1 MVVTP
6 QKNALVALT
15 AILKVVPEAWQV
27 ALPGLPV
34 AVAALHGGPST
45 DLGLQ
50 LNAAGLL
57 GAITGASAE
66 GAAAVLQHG
75 GAGALLYAL
84 NIPGGREGGAA
95 AESSGCERSLTAS
108 DAPLAPAAL
117 QEAVAESMCALAAEA
132 SGRQALADEVYLHV
146 P

>member
-1 MVVTP
+1 M
-6 QKNALVALT
+6 
-15 AILKVVPEAWQV
+15 
-27 ALPGLPV
+27 PGLLV
-34 AVAALHGGPST
+34 AVAALHGGPSM

-57 GAITGASAE
+57 GAIAGASAE

-75 GAGALLYAL
+75 GAGALLHVL
-84 NIPGGREGGAA
+84 SMPEGREGGAA
-95 AESSGCERSLTAS
+95 AESSGCERSLTAG

-132 SGRQALADEVYLHV
+132 SSRQALADEVCLHV

>member
-1 MVVTP
+1 VVTTP

-15 AILKVVPEAWQV
+15 AILKVVPEAWRV
-27 ALPGLPV
+27 ALPGLLV

-45 DLGLQ
+45 DMGLQ

-57 GAITGASAE
+57 GAIAGASAE

-84 NIPGGREGGAA
+84 NIPGGTEGVAT
-95 AESSGCERSLTAS
+95 AESSGCERSLTAG
-108 DAPLAPAAL
+108 DAAL
-117 QEAVAESMCALAAEA
+117 QEAIADSMCALAAEA
-132 SGRQALADEVYLHV
+132 SGRQALADEVHV